1 MLVGRTKEFLLLVCY
16 IFPSVNGGYV
26 RTSQV
31 LSRQRSIT
39 RDSHLKE
46 LWKEQ
51 CGQSQILPQSSRLES
66 FHNVRVLQLV
76 PCQQSDSACQILNL
90 NECEALVRSLTPLCS
105 HSWAATREF
114 SGQTCFSPTS
124 VSLAKSELQMN
135 SVIPKIIIWICDTPS
150 HFSPEDVGFEMKNN
164 ICKGSGEGGFSS
176 LLLLPLIMHFH

>member
-51 CGQSQILPQSSRLES
+51 CG
-66 FHNVRVLQLV
+66 
-76 PCQQSDSACQILNL
+76 
-90 NECEALVRSLTPLCS
+90 
-105 HSWAATREF
+105 
-114 SGQTCFSPTS
+114 
-124 VSLAKSELQMN
+124 
-135 SVIPKIIIWICDTPS
+135 
-150 HFSPEDVGFEMKNN
+150 
-164 ICKGSGEGGFSS
+164 
-176 LLLLPLIMHFH
+176 